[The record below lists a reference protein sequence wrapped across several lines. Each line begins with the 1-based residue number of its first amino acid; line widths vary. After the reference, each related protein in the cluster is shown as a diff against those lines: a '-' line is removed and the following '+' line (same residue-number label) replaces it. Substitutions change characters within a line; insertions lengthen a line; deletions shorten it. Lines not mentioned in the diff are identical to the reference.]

1 MQGYYTSG
9 EFAKKANVS
18 IRTIRYYDKQGL
30 LKPAGMS
37 EAGYRLYT
45 DSDFAKLQ
53 KILSLKYLGFSLD
66 EIRSITINDDDNGYV
81 EQSLEL
87 QLDLVKKRIE
97 HLKLVEQTLSETSKL
112 VKDNPVID
120 WNKILHLIILP
131 IWKRAWWSSTR
142 MRPIS
147 TSGLIFTRNM
157 RRIPSGGFRGC
168 TPSWS

>member
-53 KILSLKYLGFSLD
+53 KIL
-66 EIRSITINDDDNGYV
+66 
-81 EQSLEL
+81 
-87 QLDLVKKRIE
+87 
-97 HLKLVEQTLSETSKL
+97 H
-112 VKDNPVID
+112 
-120 WNKILHLIILP
+120 
-131 IWKRAWWSSTR
+131 
-142 MRPIS
+142 
-147 TSGLIFTRNM
+147 
-157 RRIPSGGFRGC
+157 
-168 TPSWS
+168 